1 MHINRLFIII
11 GLITFLGL
19 ITAWQQT
26 QTIRYG
32 YHISTIIKA
41 KEAAINDQKTLTLKL
56 TSIKS
61 PQHLLASEA
70 SSKNKMV
77 SPELLNQ
84 NQITNQN
91 GGGVALKPR

>member
-19 ITAWQQT
+19 ITAWQQI

-32 YHISTIIKA
+32 YHISAIIKA
-41 KEAAINDQKTLTLKL
+41 KEAAINEQKGLTLKL

-61 PQHLLASEA
+61 PQQLLASEA
-70 SSKNKMV
+70 SSKTKMV
-77 SPELLNQ
+77 SPDLLNQ
-84 NQITNQN
+84 NQINNQN